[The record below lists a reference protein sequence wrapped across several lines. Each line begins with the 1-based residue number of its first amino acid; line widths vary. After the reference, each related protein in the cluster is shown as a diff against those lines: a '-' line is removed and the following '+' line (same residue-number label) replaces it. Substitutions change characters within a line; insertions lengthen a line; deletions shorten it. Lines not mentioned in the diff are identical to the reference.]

1 MKTVAPPSLPL
12 HAPANAEPLSA
23 LSMPRRRWLGWGLA
37 GFGIAAL
44 ASTNSW
50 ASQPA
55 GADSTASDAGKD
67 PLWDLALPAPD
78 GSQLVLSEHAG
89 QPLIINFWAT
99 WCAPC
104 VEELP
109 LLNAFHAKD
118 NGWGTIGIAVD
129 TPANV
134 QRFVQRFSLA
144 FPIGIAGT
152 VGVRLSRELGNT
164 GGLPYTLVVDK
175 KGKIRD
181 RKIGQITAADLAN
194 WELLA

>member
-1 MKTVAPPSLPL
+1 MKTEAPPSLPQ
-12 HAPANAEPLSA
+12 HTPANSRAPLH
-23 LSMPRRRWLGWGLA
+23 MPRRRWLAWTLA
-37 GFGIAAL
+37 GASIAAL
-44 ASTNSW
+44 ASTRSW
-50 ASQPA
+50 AVEPA
-55 GADSTASDAGKD
+55 RAQNTASEKAKD
-67 PLWDLALPAPD
+67 PLWDLVLPAPD
-78 GSQLVLSEHAG
+78 GGQLVLAEHAG
-89 QPLIINFWAT
+89 KPLIINFWAT

-134 QRFVQRFSLA
+134 ERFVQRFALA

-152 VGVRLSRELGNT
+152 AGLRLSRELGNT
-164 GGLPYTLVVDK
+164 SGLPYTLVVDK
-175 KGKIRD
+175 KGMIRD

>member
-1 MKTVAPPSLPL
+1 MNPLPPTL
-12 HAPANAEPLSA
+12 HAPADSQARSPIH
-23 LSMPRRRWLGWGLA
+23 MPRRRWLGLA
-37 GFGIAAL
+37 GAGIAAL
-44 ASTNSW
+44 ASTSSW
-50 ASQPA
+50 AAKPLSA
-55 GADSTASDAGKD
+55 ESTDSEADQD

-78 GSQLVLSEHAG
+78 GSQLVLAAYAG

-104 VEELP
+104 VQELP

-134 QRFVQRFSLA
+134 QRFVQRFDLA

-152 VGVRLSRELGNT
+152 AGLRLSRQLGNT
-164 GGLPYTLVVDK
+164 SGLPYTLVVDK
-175 KGKIRD
+175 NGMIRD

-194 WELLA
+194 WALLA